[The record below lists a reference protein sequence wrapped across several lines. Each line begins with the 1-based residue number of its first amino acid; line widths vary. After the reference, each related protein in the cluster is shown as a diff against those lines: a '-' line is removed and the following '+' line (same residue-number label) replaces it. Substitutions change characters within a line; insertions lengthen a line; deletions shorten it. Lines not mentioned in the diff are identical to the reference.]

1 MGKAK
6 QPVSI
11 NGIEFDALISEDNTF
26 TANVPQYA
34 VEDGFSVCD
43 TIILE
48 AEALSMVLYL
58 TPTPVTWYKSHDPGE
73 SRVNNVIKKLK
84 ELYYAKE
91 PVTITTSDSTF
102 TDMAIESLTLSKS
115 ANVGYAR
122 EIPISFK
129 KIRKTAS
136 KTTSIPASYGKSGTT
151 GENVGTANTSTGTV
165 SASAAQGGANTS
177 DSSVS
182 ANSNGSK
189 SSVLYGAAVSA
200 GLI

>member
-1 MGKAK
+1 MAKAK

-11 NGIEFDALISEDNTF
+11 NGIEFDALISEDYAF
-26 TANVPQYA
+26 SANVPQYA

-58 TPTPVTWYKSHDPGE
+58 TPTPVTWYKSHGPGE

-91 PVTITTSDSTF
+91 PVTVTTSDNTY
-102 TDMAIESLTLSKS
+102 TDMAIESLTISKS
-115 ANVGYAR
+115 VEVGYAR

-129 KIRKTAS
+129 KIRKTAA
-136 KTTSIPASYGKSGTT
+136 KTTSIPASYGKGGAT
-151 GENVGTANTSTGTV
+151 GENAGTANTSSGTAAV
-165 SASAAQGGANTS
+165 SGAQGGASTTA
-177 DSSVS
+177 SSAA
-182 ANSNGSK
+182 ANSDGSK
-189 SSVLYGAAVSA
+189 SSVLYSTASTI
-200 GLI
+200 GLV

>member
-1 MGKAK
+1 MARAK

-58 TPTPVTWYKSHDPGE
+58 TPTPVTWYKSHGPGE

-91 PVTITTSDSTF
+91 PVSITTTDSTF
-102 TDMAIESLTLSKS
+102 TDMAIESLTISKS
-115 ANVGYAR
+115 AEVGYAR

-129 KIRKTAS
+129 KIRKTAA

-151 GENVGTANTSTGTV
+151 GANAGTANTSTGTAADSGAQGSGNT
-165 SASAAQGGANTS
+165 SASST
-177 DSSVS
+177 D
-182 ANSNGSK
+182 GSK
-189 SSVLYGAAVSA
+189 SSVLYGAAASA

>member
-11 NGIEFDALISEDNTF
+11 NGVEFDALISEDKSL

-58 TPTPVTWYKSHDPGE
+58 TPTPVTWYKSHGSGE
-73 SRVNNVIKKLK
+73 SRVNNVIKKLE

-91 PVTITTSDSTF
+91 PVTVTTTDNTY
-102 TDMAIESLTLSKS
+102 TDMAIECLTISKS
-115 ANVGYAR
+115 VEVGYAR

-151 GENVGTANTSTGTV
+151 GENAGTANTSTGTV
-165 SASAAQGGANTS
+165 TVSDSQAQSGTNTS
-177 DSSVS
+177 TASSGES
-182 ANSNGSK
+182 R
-189 SSVLYGAAVSA
+189 SSVLYGAATAA